1 MLNKDLPL
9 VRMHFALIPLAGI
22 VVIAAMLLVA
32 YLVRKRAGHKPALM
46 RSTVAWTI
54 PHVAA
59 LAFMTAYICIHLVMS
74 HAKSLA
80 GSVLL
85 IVVAAAA
92 VVAREWVLPL
102 VLGDSHTPY
111 PRKRRA
117 ADQTTDASDASAT
130 HNAPAKKD
138 DEVATTPALEPAS
151 PRRAVAHVLLT
162 VVAIAAMTLFST
174 LALEKPISPAPLST
188 IAPAML
194 AAEMGLIALLG
205 LAVYLLFGRHGGPV
219 AILPTVLLVFG
230 LANFFVS
237 CFKHT
242 VIVPSDILAIN
253 TAAEVAASY
262 TYTISDL
269 VLRSIAFACLA
280 WAVCSYLVPT
290 RHRPC
295 VSDAMIERV
304 GERGFTRR
312 QALLMG
318 VGATAGVV
326 AAVTPNWRDHGVV
339 VDYWNPKA
347 RYCEQGSLTS
357 FVAEVQDIPIPKPSG
372 YSDKKAQ
379 ALLASYAQNYDKTVG
394 TSEARKAAEKQ
405 FDEQRPSVV
414 IVMNETFADL
424 SLFDKMHCG
433 YEGPQFFRTG
443 MADGTIY
450 GGQLAVSVNGGGT
463 CNTEFECL
471 TGESMLYAGVGKYPY
486 NMYNFAGVANVAR
499 QLGELG
505 YKTTAMHPNV
515 GTNWHRNTVYR
526 QFGFDEFLT
535 IEDFPDD
542 APRFHSGLTDK
553 VTYDKVLEVLR
564 SGDEPHFVFD
574 VTMQNHSGYD
584 QNNIPADRLTHYKPA
599 NFDDA
604 DTDAKL
610 NEYLSCIQASDE
622 DLEYFIGELQKLDR
636 PVVLL
641 FFGDHQ
647 PDFTGVYNDA
657 WYEDANTVDH
667 AQRIYQT
674 NYRLWANY
682 EVAGAPHDE
691 VAYDSACYLSS
702 VVFDTIGAPLTDFQ
716 KAQIVAREKMPA
728 LDAFGVMGA
737 DGKWHA
743 TDDASS
749 PVAKTSDDMAQISY
763 LNFATKVN

>member
-280 WAVCSYLVPT
+280 CAACSYLVPT

-326 AAVTPNWRDHGVV
+326 AAVTPNWRDHVVV

-347 RYCEQGSLTS
+347 RYC
-357 FVAEVQDIPIPKPSG
+357 
-372 YSDKKAQ
+372 
-379 ALLASYAQNYDKTVG
+379 
-394 TSEARKAAEKQ
+394 
-405 FDEQRPSVV
+405 
-414 IVMNETFADL
+414 
-424 SLFDKMHCG
+424 
-433 YEGPQFFRTG
+433 
-443 MADGTIY
+443 
-450 GGQLAVSVNGGGT
+450 
-463 CNTEFECL
+463 
-471 TGESMLYAGVGKYPY
+471 
-486 NMYNFAGVANVAR
+486 
-499 QLGELG
+499 
-505 YKTTAMHPNV
+505 
-515 GTNWHRNTVYR
+515 
-526 QFGFDEFLT
+526 
-535 IEDFPDD
+535 
-542 APRFHSGLTDK
+542 
-553 VTYDKVLEVLR
+553 
-564 SGDEPHFVFD
+564 
-574 VTMQNHSGYD
+574 
-584 QNNIPADRLTHYKPA
+584 
-599 NFDDA
+599 
-604 DTDAKL
+604 
-610 NEYLSCIQASDE
+610 
-622 DLEYFIGELQKLDR
+622 
-636 PVVLL
+636 
-641 FFGDHQ
+641 
-647 PDFTGVYNDA
+647 
-657 WYEDANTVDH
+657 
-667 AQRIYQT
+667 
-674 NYRLWANY
+674 
-682 EVAGAPHDE
+682 
-691 VAYDSACYLSS
+691 
-702 VVFDTIGAPLTDFQ
+702 
-716 KAQIVAREKMPA
+716 
-728 LDAFGVMGA
+728 
-737 DGKWHA
+737 
-743 TDDASS
+743 
-749 PVAKTSDDMAQISY
+749 
-763 LNFATKVN
+763 